1 MRPFIP
7 LTGLVLALSVNFSIA
22 QNCVSYASSVALTVG
37 ANITNPSNSLNAP
50 NGTVTNLPDDND
62 IIVWNMGTVLPI
74 GTQICVKV
82 KKETSSGGNY
92 DFKIWSGADGINV
105 TTGTYI
111 QLASYTEVSNST
123 LEDRCVTLTVASRY
137 IKVTHEDASNFSI
150 DAVTATI
157 TKPNAGSNQTVCL
170 NTTASLSASPAGG
183 QWSLR
188 TSPANPDTATF
199 ANANNASTT
208 VSGLTV
214 AGTYGFIWTI
224 GGICKDTV
232 LVVVSAKPNAGTD
245 KTAADIYSSVTMSAT
260 AISGG
265 IWTGLG
271 TNPGLYEITDDNSAT
286 TTIGSF
292 SVSGVYKFIW
302 SANGCSDTASVTV
315 GNCDCPDN
323 KIENASFELGTGAPS
338 SWTTGGS
345 FASWQKGSY
354 AAQCGSGNAAWMDG
368 NSNSSLAVFYQDETI
383 TGGSQIALKFKAG
396 THDPAQTALFGL
408 VFYNGN
414 TRLDSVFLQIDHVLG
429 DGSMAGYTINQT
441 APASANKVR
450 VIGKVGSDWLKVDVV
465 CLNVT
470 GGCTATAGNDGDTAV
485 CNNTTAA
492 IILGNLITGE
502 STGGVW
508 SRATGSNGT
517 FNAGAG
523 TFTPAS
529 NATSST
535 FRYVITGTGGCP
547 NDTSIATVTLTSPP
561 NAGSNGSTSVC
572 DNSTA
577 TITLANLI
585 SGESTGGTWS
595 RATGSGGTFNAGAG
609 TFTPASGATTSTFRY
624 IITGS
629 GGCPNDTSIATVTIS
644 SGPNAGSNGS
654 TAVCDNST
662 TPISLANVITGEATG
677 GAWSRATGTGGTFVA
692 GSGTFTPAAGAT
704 TSTFRYVIT
713 GSASCPNDTSIAT
726 VTISSPPNA
735 GSNGSTSVC
744 DNSTTAITLANLI
757 TGESTGGTWSR
768 ATGTGGTFNSGAG
781 TFTPASGATTS
792 TFRYIITGSSGCP
805 NDTSI
810 ATVTITSCCDGRIT
824 SLYFNKLS
832 GSPDLAITQ
841 GGIYNLSDLSN
852 LYNLEASVSGTVQSV
867 KFTITGPSAST
878 VTDNSSPYNTPA
890 SGAWTPTAGA
900 YSVNLKVYSA
910 DNATGTLCHDTTVNF
925 TITNIVCNPDAGTDG
940 SFSTC
945 AASTFSI
952 DLFSVIS
959 NEVTGGTWSRVSGT
973 GASYTNGSSTFNPS
987 GATSNYVFRYVKTGV
1002 SPCPNDTSIA
1012 TITIS
1017 PTCPTTTTCFVGT
1030 NNNTVT
1036 AKMITTIIGDKIKI
1050 WTQLSKTFVD
1060 NTYGTNAIGWN
1071 NHTFKM
1077 LYQSDQMQLALYDN
1091 ANAKKLEFK
1100 MDYLSADASVSSGY
1114 KSLGVTGGDG
1124 VMMTGSA
1131 SSVVSVYTSM
1141 DKNFNELGYV
1151 LTENSPATDSNFTPN
1166 PTYPNWIFDVWYEVV
1181 VDAAAFGASGF
1192 KNADITGMHAS
1203 PSKTGVESEP
1213 VDEGPCCTAQV
1224 TGLFFKHLSGGANIP
1239 IVEGGTYN
1247 LNSFNDLYDLEAT
1260 TSGTVGSVK
1269 FTVGLTG
1276 QTGTSTTENTSPYN
1290 ANWDPQTA
1298 GSYTVHVEV
1307 FSGSNLSG
1315 TLCDEYYF
1323 VFNVATLGSIGDYV
1337 WLDADGDGQQES
1349 SEHQLKGIIVTLTK
1363 PDNSTV
1369 KDTTDNDGKYLFTNL
1384 LAGTYSVSFAIPSAY
1399 TVTSSNVGSDNT
1411 DSDINASGIVSGIV
1425 LASGQ
1430 TNLTI
1435 DAGLKVTNCD
1445 CPENSTNLISNPGFE
1460 DPLVAG
1466 YWTVSGG
1473 TLTTGDGYQ
1482 MCGSKNAFLDHSS
1495 GTARMYREFSN
1506 VNAGSIVSLNI
1517 YAGTH
1522 TAGQACSPWLKL
1534 IYLNA
1539 SGVSLKRDSV
1549 DLDKDVDVPDYLLKY
1564 FTISGVA
1571 PAGTAKIRVEITI
1584 NCDFVKLDG
1593 FCLTASATS
1602 SLGNF
1607 VWHDI
1612 NGDGIQDAG
1621 EPGISGVSVT
1631 LTNVTTSVTTGSST
1645 DANGKYLFTG
1655 LAAGTYKVTF
1665 GTPSGY
1671 SASPVNAGADDKDS
1685 DASGGMT
1692 GNYVLASGQVD
1703 TTVDAG
1709 FFKTASLGNFVWNDL
1724 NADGD
1729 QDAGEPGIGSV
1740 SVTLTNVTTSV
1751 TTGSSTDA
1759 NGKYLFSGLTPGI
1772 YKVTFGTPSGFT
1784 ATSPNIGADD
1794 KDSDASGGISGN
1806 YFLVS
1811 GQVDTTVD
1819 AGFYKTAALGNFV
1832 WNDLNADGD
1841 QDAGEP
1847 GIGSASV
1854 TLTNVTTS
1862 VTSGSSTDVNGR
1874 YIFSGL
1880 TPGTY
1885 KVTFGTPVGFTATTA
1900 NVGADDKDSD
1910 ASGGMSGNYTLISGQ
1925 SDTTVD
1931 AGFYKTASLGNFVW
1945 HDLNADGDQDAGEPG
1960 IASVSVTLTNV
1971 TTSVTS
1977 GSSTDANG
1985 RYIFT
1990 GLTPGTYKV
1999 TFGTP
2004 SGFTAT
2010 IANTGADDKD
2020 SDASGGMT
2028 GNYTLISGQSDTT
2041 VDAGFYKTA
2050 SLGNFVWND
2059 SNADGDQDAGEAGIA
2074 SVSVTLT
2081 NVTTSV
2087 TTGSSTDA
2095 NGKYLF
2101 TGLTPGTYKVTFGT
2115 PSGFIA
2121 TSANVGADDK
2131 DSDAGTGGM
2140 TGNYVLTS
2148 GQVDTTVDAGFLRPA
2163 SLGNF
2168 VWDDLNIDGDQDPGE
2183 LGIGGVSVKLTN
2195 VTTSDTTS
2203 TTTDAF
2209 GKYWFTG
2216 LKPGTYKVTFSTP
2229 LGYQPTNANIGAD
2242 DKDSDADFTTGMTG
2256 NYILIAGQVDSTVD
2270 AGFRLPGN
2278 PIMPD
2283 LQPTISVL
2291 PTSFTVGA
2299 PTYSRTLRVVVRI
2312 NEVEDIATTGDPIVV
2327 RIPRTSKLTF
2337 IYNPSL
2343 TSLGPNT
2350 LQNSMWTFTSTAL
2363 YWEFTYN
2370 GVFPAYG
2377 ESKFGFEATFMS
2389 EGETGQM
2396 FFNSIIVNGSGGE
2409 TNFLN
2414 NVDDERIDYI
2424 TSQN

>member
-111 QLASYTEVSNST
+111 QLASYTEVSNSA

-188 TSPANPDTATF
+188 TSPANPATATF

-315 GNCDCPDN
+315 GSCDCPDN
-323 KIENASFELGTGAPS
+323 KIENPSFELGTGTPS

-624 IITGS
+624 VVTGS
-629 GGCPNDTSIATVTIS
+629 GGCPNDTSIATVTI
-644 SGPNAGSNGS
+644 
-654 TAVCDNST
+654 TA
-662 TPISLANVITGEATG
+662 
-677 GAWSRATGTGGTFVA
+677 
-692 GSGTFTPAAGAT
+692 
-704 TSTFRYVIT
+704 
-713 GSASCPNDTSIAT
+713 
-726 VTISSPPNA
+726 
-735 GSNGSTSVC
+735 
-744 DNSTTAITLANLI
+744 
-757 TGESTGGTWSR
+757 
-768 ATGTGGTFNSGAG
+768 
-781 TFTPASGATTS
+781 
-792 TFRYIITGSSGCP
+792 
-805 NDTSI
+805 
-810 ATVTITSCCDGRIT
+810 CCDGRIT

-841 GGIYNLSDLSN
+841 GGTYNLATLSN

-878 VTDNSSPYNTPA
+878 VTDNTAPYNTPA

-1151 LTENSPATDSNFTPN
+1151 LTENSPATDTNFTPN

-1192 KNADITGMHAS
+1192 KNADITGIHAS

-1298 GSYTVHVEV
+1298 GSYTVNVQV
-1307 FSGSNLSG
+1307 FSGANLSG
-1315 TLCDEYYF
+1315 TLCDEYNF
-1323 VFNVATLGSIGDYV
+1323 IFNIAALGSIGDYV

-1847 GIGSASV
+1847 GIGSVSV

-1874 YIFSGL
+1874 YIFNGL

-2115 PSGFIA
+2115 PNGFIA
-2121 TSANVGADDK
+2121 TTANVGADDK

-2168 VWDDLNIDGDQDPGE
+2168 VWDDLNIDGDQDAGE
-2183 LGIGGVSVKLTN
+2183 PGIGGVSVTLTN
-2195 VTTSDTTS
+2195 VTTSVTTG

-2256 NYILIAGQVDSTVD
+2256 NYTLIAGQVDSTVD

-2299 PTYSRTLRVVVRI
+2299 PTYSRILRVVVRI

-2337 IYNPSL
+2337 TYNPSL

-2377 ESKFGFEATFMS
+2377 ESKFGFEATFRS

-2414 NVDDERIDYI
+2414 NVDDERIDFI